1 MEYQIG
7 DDYANELYILF
18 LFSFFSFSYL
28 RRSLLP
34 QNYSCLHIPENI
46 TVSAMFFL
54 PYVAI
59 ITAAAFKKD
68 CSYINKFVIRSH
80 DGDLEHSLMKEKNI
94 DLHMFFFPFLCSVI
108 PDSDLRILQMLIR
121 KCFRDALQPAVY

>member
-1 MEYQIG
+1 M
-7 DDYANELYILF
+7 
-18 LFSFFSFSYL
+18 
-28 RRSLLP
+28 
-34 QNYSCLHIPENI
+34 PESI

-68 CSYINKFVIRSH
+68 CSYINKFGIRSH

-108 PDSDLRILQMLIR
+108 PDLDLRILQMLIR
-121 KCFRDALQPAVY
+121 KCFRDALQRAVY

>member
-1 MEYQIG
+1 MQM
-7 DDYANELYILF
+7 NCLYSISIF
-18 LFSFFSFSYL
+18 FFSFSYL

-34 QNYSCLHIPENI
+34 QNYSCLHMPESI

-68 CSYINKFVIRSH
+68 CSYINKFGIRSH
-80 DGDLEHSLMKEKNI
+80 DGDLEHSLMKEKN
-94 DLHMFFFPFLCSVI
+94 MFCHSRFTLG
-108 PDSDLRILQMLIR
+108 ILKMLFGV
-121 KCFRDALQPAVY
+121 CFRDVLQPAVY